1 MSVYIAYRDLEAHY
15 MQSGMCGGT
24 PQNYDYRLTT
34 VKDDVYLLTASDGN
48 YAVTKERAER
58 FVEEVLAG
66 TTGKHSGSFPIIREL
81 NGKKTAAVVEIT
93 KDFDREHYDFDDEV
107 LLKMLDSLKA
117 ESEKLADKRAL
128 INYCYP
134 NPTLPEGDFKL
145 GSIYHQIYAPDFT
158 PVSVIKSYEPDNKTS
173 SLTIYQGN
181 IFVEI
186 REGQTKFRY
195 LVPQELLPEIKEM
208 VRTLCKDP
216 AEAYVETGKWESF
229 VFFGE
234 KNERIFTDPD
244 KTLALLKEIASKGVF
259 RNKDDVPEP
268 KGVQALA
275 MPGFIGMQSMM
286 MQAQAPAAQP
296 SAQPA
301 AQPEGVVPDEWECVL
316 CGAKNKGR
324 FCMNCGAPKH

>member
-1 MSVYIAYRDLEAHY
+1 MTIWIGEDHMSVYIAYRDLEVHY
-15 MQSGMCGGT
+15 MQSGMCGGV

-66 TTGKHSGSFPIIREL
+66 TTGKHQGRFPLIREL

-93 KDFDREHYDFDDEV
+93 KDFDHEHYDFDDEV
-107 LLKMLDSLKA
+107 LLKMLDALKS
-117 ESEKLADKRAL
+117 ESEKLADKRSL

-134 NPTLPEGDFKL
+134 NPALPEGDFKL
-145 GSIYHQIYAPDFT
+145 GNIYHQIYAPDFT
-158 PVSVIKSYEPDNKTS
+158 PVSVIKPYEPDNKTS

-195 LVPQELLPEIKEM
+195 LVTEDLLPAIKEK
-208 VRTLCKDP
+208 VRELCKDP
-216 AEAYVETGKWESF
+216 VEAYVEVGKWESF

-244 KTLALLKEIASKGVF
+244 KTLALLKEIASMGVF
-259 RNKDDVPEP
+259 RNKDEVPAP
-268 KGVQALA
+268 QCFSPTQ
-275 MPGFIGMQSMM
+275 MPGFMGMQNMF
-286 MQAQAPAAQP
+286 MQSQAPAAQP
-296 SAQPA
+296 EAE
-301 AQPEGVVPDEWECVL
+301 PEEWTCVL

-324 FCMNCGAPKH
+324 FCKDCGAPKH